1 MTIVAYASAENWNT
15 LAKYL
20 NGKSMGFKKMALIT
34 ISTSPGD
41 GEREKSEFRVSF
53 FCGPLEPDLSET

>member
-1 MTIVAYASAENWNT
+1 MPIVAYASAE
-15 LAKYL
+15 
-20 NGKSMGFKKMALIT
+20 KKMALIT

>member
-1 MTIVAYASAENWNT
+1 MPTLPYASAGNWNT
-15 LAKYL
+15 LAKHI
-20 NGKSMGFKKMALIT
+20 NGKSTAFKKMALIT

-41 GEREKSEFRVSF
+41 GEREKIEFRVSF